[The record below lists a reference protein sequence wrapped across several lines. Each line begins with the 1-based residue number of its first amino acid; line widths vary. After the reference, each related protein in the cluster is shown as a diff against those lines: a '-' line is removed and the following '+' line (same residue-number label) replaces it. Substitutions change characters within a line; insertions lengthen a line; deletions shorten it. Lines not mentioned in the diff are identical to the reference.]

1 MSIQSIHPD
10 YLAGWKAG
18 AQSSLDA
25 KGPTIAQASEAFV
38 RGFADGQAAQSTAIA
53 VEQLREDAE
62 ARFARARGRQ
72 VTPQEAIDQVRRL
85 RERGAL

>member
-1 MSIQSIHPD
+1 MSVTRIHPE

-18 AQSSLDA
+18 AQATLDA
-25 KGPTIAQASEAFV
+25 PGPMIPQASEPYV
-38 RGFADGQAAQSTAIA
+38 RGYADGQAAQSTAVA

-72 VTPQEAIDQVRRL
+72 VTPQEAIDQVKRL